1 MEEASVTFNFDEGEK
16 NFKIYVR
23 NIIEWI
29 LDNKSLT
36 LGIFILTGIV
46 LMAIFAD
53 YLAPYHFAERTDDCG
68 PGYDE
73 CKYSPPT
80 LQHPFGTN
88 LLGYDMLSRIIY
100 GSRIALQMSITS
112 TILALSIGIPMGILS
127 GYYGGK
133 IDRLLNAIA
142 DGIYSFPS
150 LLLAILIGITLA
162 KYGNLGIMIAVSVST
177 AVVYIPVYF
186 KIVRSQVL
194 KEIQE
199 QYIDAAK
206 SMGASDLTI
215 IVRYIFPNVIAAP
228 IALIPFNMT
237 EAILT
242 NAALAFLGLSI
253 QPPAADW
260 GYDLNKNRSLASI
273 RMRPWLM
280 FFPALF
286 IFLLSFSFAL
296 IGDSLNDKFNPLIG
310 GREK

>member
-1 MEEASVTFNFDEGEK
+1 MEPTTATFKIYEEDK
-16 NFKIYVR
+16 NFKIYLR
-23 NIIEWI
+23 KIIEWI
-29 LDNKSLT
+29 LDNKSLS
-36 LGIFILTGIV
+36 LGIIILTGIV
-46 LMAIFAD
+46 FMSIFAD
-53 YLAPYHFAERTDDCG
+53 YIAPYHFAERANDCG
-68 PGYDE
+68 PEYDQ
-73 CKYSPPT
+73 CRYSPPT
-80 LQHPFGTN
+80 TQHPFGTN
-88 LLGYDMLSRIIY
+88 LLGYDMYSRIIY
-100 GSRIALQMSITS
+100 GSRIALQMSITA
-112 TILALSIGIPMGILS
+112 TILALIIGIPMGILS

-133 IDRLLNAIA
+133 VDRILNAIA

-150 LLLAILIGITLA
+150 LLLALLIGITLS
-162 KYGNLGIMIAVSVST
+162 KYGNLGIMTAVSVST

-186 KIVRSQVL
+186 KIVRAQVL

-228 IALIPFNMT
+228 IALVPFNMT

-253 QPPAADW
+253 QPPTADW
-260 GYDLNKNRSLASI
+260 GFDLNKNRGLASV
-273 RMRPWLM
+273 RARPWLM

-286 IFLLSFSFAL
+286 IFLLSFAFAL